1 LRPSNN
7 PVGRL
12 VPCLQ
17 RSDRESGFRK
27 GSKFPEECRF
37 RRWTD
42 DIVRRDPLRDQYV
55 ILFFSAEGKFTR
67 MFSNIAD
74 IPPIFPRSEASWH
87 RLMWGEPK
95 LKK

>member
-1 LRPSNN
+1 LSISSGGNLLYI
-7 PVGRL
+7 PVE
-12 VPCLQ
+12 
-17 RSDRESGFRK
+17 RETLFRV
-27 GSKFPEECRF
+27 SLAYIFFAE
-37 RRWTD
+37 RWTD
-42 DIVRRDPLRDQYV
+42 DISRRDPLRDQYV